1 LPEPGTHENPLR
13 VAIIGAGPSGFY
25 AAEQILKDPETEA
38 QVDLFDRLP
47 TPYGLVRGGVAPDH
61 PKIKSVTRVYER
73 TAAKEGFR
81 FFGNV
86 EVGRDLNIAD
96 FESHYH
102 AVMYTFGAEA
112 DRELGIPGED
122 LPGSY
127 AATAFVGW
135 YNAHPDYADREFG
148 LDAVR
153 RAVVIGN
160 GNVAMD
166 VSRML
171 ALDEAELRRTDIADH
186 AIDVLAGSAIE
197 EIVVLG
203 RRGPAQAA
211 YTNPEIKELGELE
224 EADVIVDPADVL
236 LDPDSRA
243 WIDSDDADK
252 TARVNVEIVEEFSRR
267 EPTGKPKKIRLRFLS
282 SPVEIR
288 GGERVESIV
297 IARNELKMA
306 DGSLRAIDTGEREE
320 LECQL
325 VLRSVGYTGVPLRGV
340 PFDEKRGTILNDEGR
355 VLDSHGGEHR
365 TGHYTAGWIKR
376 GPSGVIGTNKKD
388 AQETVTHLLEDVA
401 SGRLLSPADPGPEA
415 IENLLAERKAHFV
428 SFSGWEKIDH
438 AEVTAGQPHER
449 PRVKFVEVDQMLQ
462 VASGSGP
469 DDTGS
474 DRAETASGGS

>member
-1 LPEPGTHENPLR
+1 MSKPGTPESPLR

-73 TAAKEGFR
+73 TASKEGFR

-86 EVGRDLNIAD
+86 EIGRDLTVD
-96 FESHYH
+96 DLERHYH
-102 AVMYTFGAEA
+102 AIMYTFGAEA

-122 LPGSY
+122 LPGSH

-135 YNAHPDYADREFG
+135 YNAHPDYADRDFR
-148 LDAVR
+148 LDQVR

-166 VSRML
+166 VARIL
-171 ALDEAELRRTDIADH
+171 ALDDAELRRTDIADH
-186 AIDVLAGSAIE
+186 SIEVLDASAIE

-211 YTNPEIKELGELE
+211 YTNPEIRELGELE
-224 EADVIVDPADVL
+224 EADVLVHPDGVE
-236 LDPDSRA
+236 LDPVSRA
-243 WIDSDDADK
+243 WIDSDAADK
-252 TARVNVEIVEEFSRR
+252 TARVNVEIIEDFAKR
-267 EPTGKPKKIRLRFLS
+267 EPTGKPKRIVLRFLA

-297 IARNELKMA
+297 IGRNELTEE
-306 DGSLRAIDTGEREE
+306 DGALRAKDTGEREE
-320 LECQL
+320 IDCQL
-325 VLRSVGYTGVPLRGV
+325 VLRSVGYTGVPLPGI
-340 PFDEKRGTILNDEGR
+340 PFDERRGTILNREGR
-355 VLDSHGGEHR
+355 VLEGPEGPHR
-365 TGHYTAGWIKR
+365 VGHYTAGWIKR

-388 AQETVTHLLEDVA
+388 AQETVTHLLADTSEDKV
-401 SGRLLSPADPGPEA
+401 LDPVEPGPEA
-415 IENLLAERKAHFV
+415 IENLLTERKARFV
-428 SFSGWEKIDH
+428 SFSGWEKIDQ
-438 AEVTAGQPHER
+438 AEVTRGAPHER
-449 PRVKFVEVDQMLQ
+449 PRVKFVKVDEMLE
-462 VASGSGP
+462 VASSEVRK
-469 DDTGS
+469 D
-474 DRAETASGGS
+474 

>member
-1 LPEPGTHENPLR
+1 MSRPGTPENPLR
-13 VAIIGAGPSGFY
+13 IAIIGAGPSGFY
-25 AAEQILKDPETEA
+25 SADQIIRDPGTEA

-86 EVGRDLNIAD
+86 EVGRDLMIED
-96 FESHYH
+96 FERHYH
-102 AVMYTFGAEA
+102 AILYTFGAEA

-148 LDAVR
+148 LDQVR

-171 ALDEAELRRTDIADH
+171 ALDDAELRRTDIADH
-186 AIDVLAGSAIE
+186 AIDVLDASGIE

-211 YTNPEIKELGELE
+211 FTNPEIKEIGELE
-224 EADVIVDPADVL
+224 EADVIVDPDDVR
-236 LDPDSRA
+236 LDPASEE
-243 WIDSDDADK
+243 WINSEDADK
-252 TARVNVEIVEEFSRR
+252 TARVNVEILTQYAQRQ
-267 EPTGKPKKIRLRFLS
+267 PAGKPKRIVMRFLA

-297 IARNELKMA
+297 IGRNELVM
-306 DGSLRAIDTGEREE
+306 DEGSLRARDTGEREE
-320 LECQL
+320 IECEL
-325 VLRSVGYTGVPLRGV
+325 VLRSVGYTGIPLPGV
-340 PFDEKRGTILNDEGR
+340 PFDEKKGTILNHEGR
-355 VLDSHGGEHR
+355 VLESHGGEHR

-388 AQETVTHLLEDVA
+388 AQETVAHLLSDVGE
-401 SGRLLSPADPGPEA
+401 GRLLDPGDPGPEA
-415 IENLLAERKAHFV
+415 IENLLSERKANFV
-428 SFSGWEKIDH
+428 SFSGWQKIDH
-438 AEVTAGQPHER
+438 EEVTRGEPHER
-449 PRVKFVEVDQMLQ
+449 PRVKFAKIDEMLD
-462 VASGSGP
+462 VATKDGKEG
-469 DDTGS
+469 
-474 DRAETASGGS
+474 A

>member
-1 LPEPGTHENPLR
+1 MSRPGTPENPLR

-25 AAEQILKDPETEA
+25 AADQIIRDPETEA

-86 EVGRDLNIAD
+86 EVGRDLTIED
-96 FESHYH
+96 FERHYH
-102 AVMYTFGAEA
+102 AILYAFGAEA

-135 YNAHPDYADREFG
+135 YNAHPDYADRDFG
-148 LDAVR
+148 LDRAR

-171 ALDEAELRRTDIADH
+171 ALDDAELRRTDIADH
-186 AIDVLAGSAIE
+186 AIDVLDASTIE
-197 EIVVLG
+197 EIIVLG

-211 YTNPEIKELGELE
+211 FTNPEIKEIGELE
-224 EADVIVDPADVL
+224 EADVVVDPADVE
-236 LDPDSRA
+236 LDPASRA
-243 WIDSDDADK
+243 WVESPEADK
-252 TARVNVEIVEEFSRR
+252 TARVNVEILTEYAQRR
-267 EPTGKPKKIRLRFLS
+267 PQGKPKTINLRFLS

-297 IARNELKMA
+297 IGRNELVM
-306 DGSLRAIDTGEREE
+306 DEGSLRARDTGEREE

-325 VLRSVGYTGVPLRGV
+325 VLRSVGYTGVPLRGL
-340 PFDEKRGTILNDEGR
+340 PFDEKKGTILNHEGR
-355 VLDSHGGEHR
+355 VMDSRGGEHR
-365 TGHYTAGWIKR
+365 IGHYTAGWIKR

-388 AQETVTHLLEDVA
+388 AQETVDHLLSDVGEA
-401 SGRLLSPADPGPEA
+401 RLLEPEDPGPEA
-415 IENLLAERKAHFV
+415 IENLLAGRGANFV
-428 SFSGWEKIDH
+428 SFSGWQKIDH
-438 AEVTAGQPHER
+438 AEVTRGEPHER
-449 PRVKFVEVDQMLQ
+449 PRVKFAKIDEMLD
-462 VASGSGP
+462 VASE
-469 DDTGS
+469 
-474 DRAETASGGS
+474 DRAEED

>member
-1 LPEPGTHENPLR
+1 MSRPGTPENPLR
-13 VAIIGAGPSGFY
+13 IAIIGAGPSGFY
-25 AAEQILKDPETEA
+25 AADQIIRDPDTDA

-86 EVGRDLNIAD
+86 EVGRDLTIED
-96 FESHYH
+96 FERHYH
-102 AVMYTFGAEA
+102 AVLYTFGAEA
-112 DRELGIPGED
+112 DRELGIQGED

-135 YNAHPDYADREFG
+135 YNAHPDYADRDFS
-148 LDAVR
+148 LDRVK

-166 VSRML
+166 VGRML
-171 ALDEAELRRTDIADH
+171 ALDDAELKRTDIADH
-186 AIDVLAGSAIE
+186 AIEVLDASGIE

-211 YTNPEIKELGELE
+211 FTNPEIKELGELE
-224 EADVIVDPADVL
+224 EADVIVDPAEVE
-236 LDPDSRA
+236 LDPASRA

-252 TARVNVEIVEEFSRR
+252 TARVNVEILEQYAQRAPQGR
-267 EPTGKPKKIRLRFLS
+267 PKRINLRFLA

-297 IARNELKMA
+297 IGRNELVM
-306 DGSLRAIDTGEREE
+306 DEGSLRAKDTGQREE

-340 PFDEKRGTILNDEGR
+340 PFDERKGTILNHEGR
-355 VLDSHGGEHR
+355 VLESHGGEHR

-388 AQETVTHLLEDVA
+388 AQETVNHLLSDVA
-401 SGRLLSPADPGPEA
+401 EGRVLEPEDPGPQA
-415 IENLLAERKAHFV
+415 IENLLAERKTNFV
-428 SFSGWEKIDH
+428 SFSGWQKIDH
-438 AEVTAGQPHER
+438 EEVTRGEPHER
-449 PRVKFVEVDQMLQ
+449 PRVKFVKIDEMLDVATRPEVEED
-462 VASGSGP
+462 
-469 DDTGS
+469 
-474 DRAETASGGS
+474 